1 MFHATAEYLLKARV
15 TMFKKLAFLFIA
27 RCSCSAMSANKL
39 KCPTQN
45 DIILVTPQA
54 MLKPPMN
61 LSVYTA
67 VL

>member
-1 MFHATAEYLLKARV
+1 MLKE
-15 TMFKKLAFLFIA
+15 LAFLFIA